1 MLVFNELE
9 MSLWSFFRRYI
20 PQETARDYLFAALN
34 NSARLKLIRAYL
46 ETEEDASFLTA
57 ATEAL
62 LRFDIC
68 CENRNFIAHAMP
80 HETPMTKKF
89 SFIKRLPKEPGFL
102 GFYDIPISDIRAA
115 AKSMSECEEY
125 IIGLLA
131 DQQLKEAGDPHAPE
145 GLPPPPPKPRK
156 LTLSRRPA
164 AQANEPPQPPP
175 SPQ

>member
-1 MLVFNELE
+1 
-9 MSLWSFFRRYI
+9 MSLWAFFRRYI

-34 NSARLKLIRAYL
+34 NSARLNLIRSYL
-46 ETEEDASFLTA
+46 KTEADAAFVA
-57 ATEAL
+57 AANEAL

-89 SFIKRLPKEPGFL
+89 SFLKRLPKEPGLL
-102 GFYDIPISDIRAA
+102 GFYDIPISDVREA
-115 AKSMSECEEY
+115 AKSISECEEY

-131 DQQLKEAGDPHAPE
+131 DQRLKEDGAPNAPA

-156 LTLSRRPA
+156 LSLYRRPKA
-164 AQANEPPQPPP
+164 REDEQPPPPP